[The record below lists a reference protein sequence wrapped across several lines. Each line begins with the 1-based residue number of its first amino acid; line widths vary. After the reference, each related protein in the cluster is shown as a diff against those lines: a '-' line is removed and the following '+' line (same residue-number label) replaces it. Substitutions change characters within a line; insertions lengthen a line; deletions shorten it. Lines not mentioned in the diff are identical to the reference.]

1 MGMDVY
7 GKEPI
12 SKVGEYFRRNAWG
25 WRPLATLCCTL
36 CPKETES
43 CRYWQSNDGDGLDAI
58 GARALADALQ
68 DKVNQGAL
76 ARGWA
81 EAYRDPAQKA
91 GRFDSDPDAEFFSRD
106 MDYIA
111 AEIERPL
118 YGGLTTKHKV
128 VPVRVT
134 VSVGRNRISMFDRAT
149 KDAAALAARLGD
161 GWTPCVWENLGWHWE
176 VQKGALVTADRFD
189 AGGMIVRGSLGKY
202 TAEFRSVENGA
213 SAIMQFFADA
223 STPEEAIGQVRQ
235 DVRTYISRVEAD
247 LADSI

>member
-1 MGMDVY
+1 MTREQLDY
-7 GKEPI
+7 
-12 SKVGEYFRRNAWG
+12 Y
-25 WRPLATLCCTL
+25 RPR
-36 CPKETES
+36 CPE
-43 CRYWQSNDGDGLDAI
+43 
-58 GARALADALQ
+58 LADEVIILLAQLRTAGEQVETANRNHDDLRGNCARVVTENERLRAALEPFAKHAAVY
-68 DKVNQGAL
+68 DVWGRCGGAKGFCTR
-76 ARGWA
+76 A
-81 EAYRDPAQKA
+81 D
-91 GRFDSDPDAEFFSRD
+91 
-106 MDYIA
+106 
-111 AEIERPL
+111 
-118 YGGLTTKHKV
+118 
-128 VPVRVT
+128 
-134 VSVGRNRISMFDRAT
+134 FDRAT

-176 VQKGALVTADRFD
+176 VQKGALVIADRFD